1 MKFFIIFA
9 LITICL
15 LPNYLSAQEAPVMP
29 LSLQKALELASEQ
42 NYQIRIAESKLSQVK
57 GQNTES
63 LSGFLPKIS
72 ISETY
77 VRTNDPVGVFGI
89 KLRQGIFTENDFALP
104 SLNNPDDID
113 NFSTSFQIEQP
124 LINIDAIYGK
134 SAVAS
139 AVKAQKFALLRTKEA
154 IKLEVEKAY
163 FGLMLSHQKLLTIQK
178 AHESLSEHYREVEAA
193 SEKGLVNDA
202 DLLATEVRLGD
213 LKEQLIV
220 AENDISNTSD
230 GLKFLLGI
238 EDEILIKPTDSL
250 VVWESIPEF
259 ASLDTLPT
267 QRSDLLALQYSFS
280 AARRNSKMQAS
291 GWVPRLNL
299 FGSADWHSDK
309 AFGQD
314 GTNWT
319 VGAQLHWNI
328 LDGLGRYGR
337 LKKANAER
345 EEVNQRYREALAK
358 SGNEVKK
365 AYRNLNSAKKRI
377 EVAQTAVKQAKESL
391 RIIRERFKAGL
402 ERSSELLQK
411 KSAYTGA
418 QLRLMKAKYDFKI
431 AYSELVFY
439 TGAMRTSN

>member
-1 MKFFIIFA
+1 MKILTIFA
-9 LITICL
+9 VFLIYSL
-15 LPNYLSAQEAPVMP
+15 YNYVSAQQIPVMR
-29 LSLQKALELASEQ
+29 LSLQEALEIATDQ
-42 NYQIRIAESKLSQVK
+42 NYQIRIAQSKLSRTN

-72 ISETY
+72 ISETF

-89 KLRQGIFTENDFALP
+89 KLRQGIFTENDFSIS

-124 LINIDAIYGK
+124 LINVDAIYGK
-134 SAVAS
+134 SAISS
-139 AVKAQKFALLRTKEA
+139 AVKAKKFELLRTEEA

-163 FGLMLSHQKLLTIQK
+163 FGLILAHQKLLTIQK

-213 LKEQLIV
+213 LKEQLII
-220 AENDISNTSD
+220 AENDILNIAD

-238 EDEILIKPTDSL
+238 EDEIIIQPTDSL
-250 VVWESIPEF
+250 VIWENIPEF
-259 ASLDTLPT
+259 ATLDTLPR
-267 QRSDLLALQYSFS
+267 QRSDLMALEYSLS
-280 AARRNSKMQAS
+280 AARRNSKMQAT
-291 GWVPRLNL
+291 GWFPRLNL
-299 FGSADWHSDK
+299 FGSADWHSNQ

-319 VGAQLHWNI
+319 VGAQLHWNV

-337 LKKANAER
+337 LKKANAEK
-345 EEVNQRYREALAK
+345 EEVYQRYKEAIAK
-358 SGNEVKK
+358 SSNEVKQ
-365 AYRNLNSAKKRI
+365 AYRNLRSAKKRI

-391 RIIRERFKAGL
+391 RIIQERFNAGL

-411 KSAYTGA
+411 ESAYTGA
-418 QLRLMKAKYDFKI
+418 RLRLTKAKYDFKI
-431 AYSELVFY
+431 AHSELVFY
-439 TGAMRTSN
+439 TGTMHTEN